1 MNFKTNMTTSTLL
14 AAGFSLLA
22 GSAAAQTCVANNCAT
37 LGFTKSE
44 DNCEGDIIRCPFDTS
59 KVFCKE
65 KEVYVMRA
73 GDILYSDGTTSD
85 SVIASKTPVGIVAY
99 VNDST
104 RFAVALTESNQNQT
118 WGAYGHDVSCLSYMD
133 SDAASADMNGRVNT
147 QCLVSD
153 SETHPA
159 ANYCNTFS
167 AVSSGKGSSG
177 WYLPAAGELKAM
189 SFNYV
194 AINLGLQKLSKTQ
207 ILSNFYWSSSE
218 GNDID
223 GYRDAWTVRPSDG
236 LPMNEYKDNRFHVRC
251 VIAF

>member
-37 LGFTKSE
+37 LGFTKSAS
-44 DNCEGDIIRCPFDTS
+44 NCEGDIIRCPFDTS

-65 KEVYVMRA
+65 KEVYVMEA
-73 GDILYSDGTTSD
+73 GAILYSDGTISD

-99 VNDST
+99 VNGST
-104 RFAVALTESNQNQT
+104 GFAVALTESNQT
-118 WGAYGHDVSCLSYMD
+118 WGGYGYNVSCLGDMD
-133 SDAASADMNGRVNT
+133 SGAASADMNGRVNT

-153 SETHPA
+153 SRTHPA

-189 SFNYV
+189 SYSYG
-194 AINLGLQKLSKTQ
+194 AINLGLKKLSKTQ
-207 ILSNFYWSSSE
+207 FSSSYYWSSSE
-218 GNDID
+218 TGS
-223 GYRDAWTVRPSDG
+223 YPAWSVSPSDG
-236 LPMNEYKDNRFHVRC
+236 SMYGHNRDKGYSRPVRC
-251 VIAF
+251 VLAF

>member
-22 GSAAAQTCVANNCAT
+22 GSAAAQTCVANNCAA
-37 LGFTKSE
+37 LGFTKSAS
-44 DNCEGDIIRCPFDTS
+44 NCEGDIIRCPFDTS

-65 KEVYVMRA
+65 KEVYVMEA
-73 GDILYSDGTTSD
+73 GDILYSDGTISD

-99 VNDST
+99 VNGSNG
-104 RFAVALTESNQNQT
+104 FAVALTESNQT
-118 WGAYGHDVSCLSYMD
+118 WGGYGYDVSCIGDMD
-133 SDAASADMNGRVNT
+133 SGAASTDMNGRANT

-153 SETHPA
+153 SQTHPA

-177 WYLPAAGELKAM
+177 WYLPAAGELRVM
-189 SFNYV
+189 ISNYD
-194 AINLGLQKLSKTQ
+194 AINLGLHKLFKTQ
-207 ILSNFYWSSSE
+207 ISSSYYWSSSE
-218 GNDID
+218 YGKYHTCYVRLSD
-223 GYRDAWTVRPSDG
+223 GYMGYYGSKTDS
-236 LPMNEYKDNRFHVRC
+236 NHVRC